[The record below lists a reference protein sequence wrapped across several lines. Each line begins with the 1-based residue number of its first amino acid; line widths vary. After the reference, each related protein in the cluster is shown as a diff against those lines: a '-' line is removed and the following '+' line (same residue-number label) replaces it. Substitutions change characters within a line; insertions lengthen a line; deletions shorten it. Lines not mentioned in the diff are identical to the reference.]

1 MDHHSSHRS
10 VKVTIPPV
18 SVGIAHLQYD
28 AASERISG
36 WIGTEHFNERA
47 FSGGSRGH
55 KTVGVKLAKEY
66 LHDQENTLQSRL
78 STTGEKKDAHGNY
91 LQRGGTIPPGH
102 YTCHYIEHHK
112 SFKECI
118 RLDPTKDAYAIYSPF
133 ASMPIYHHRGGFYI
147 HGHGPKGSDGCL
159 VPESEHKRR
168 VLNQAIKNFKG
179 VVVLEVIHVSY
190 MLPAEQFEY
199 NSGPMIG

>member
-66 LHDQENTLQSRL
+66 LHDQENTLQSRWN
-78 STTGEKKDAHGNY
+78 H
-91 LQRGGTIPPGH
+91 PPGALYLSLH
-102 YTCHYIEHHK
+102 
-112 SFKECI
+112 
-118 RLDPTKDAYAIYSPF
+118 R
-133 ASMPIYHHRGGFYI
+133 ASQEFQRMY
-147 HGHGPKGSDGCL
+147 
-159 VPESEHKRR
+159 
-168 VLNQAIKNFKG
+168 QA
-179 VVVLEVIHVSY
+179 
-190 MLPAEQFEY
+190 
-199 NSGPMIG
+199 